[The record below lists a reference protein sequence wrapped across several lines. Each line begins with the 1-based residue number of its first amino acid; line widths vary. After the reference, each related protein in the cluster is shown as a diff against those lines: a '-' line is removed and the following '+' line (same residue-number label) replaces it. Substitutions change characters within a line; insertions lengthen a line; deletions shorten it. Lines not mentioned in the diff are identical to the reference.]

1 MKNSPSEHMV
11 QDWAD
16 VIARHAPSTRAR
28 VRALAQ
34 QHQHA
39 LATRFYDSLLSD
51 RAASQLVSHEQ
62 VQVRLHASMMRWI
75 NDVFADPDDI
85 APQALVERQI
95 RIGEVHARIDV
106 PVHLVLRGARSLK
119 LGFHALLNDD
129 AEGRKG
135 GADDGA
141 AVQLVTEII
150 DLAMEIMSQTYAHSH
165 ERSAR
170 ADEAYRLLS
179 MVQNASMERER
190 QRAALLDWE
199 SAVMYEIAVGE
210 AARLPRMAAS
220 EFGLWFRHKGV
231 HAFQGTSEADTIL
244 AAIEHLDT
252 VVQPALE
259 AARDVEE
266 RQRHARELRDHARRM
281 ALELDALFQKA
292 NELEG
297 GRDVLT
303 SLLNR
308 KFLPVVLSKEV
319 AYARERNSQFAVIA
333 IDIDHFKQVNDVH
346 GHEAGDMVLQQF
358 AALLSDSVR
367 GGDYLF
373 RLGGEEFL
381 MLSVDIDEA
390 RAVATAERLRA
401 RIAAEVF
408 RLPRDRT
415 MALTI
420 SIGLAMHDG
429 HPDYQR
435 TLRRADVALYA
446 AKQRGRNCL
455 VVADDAG
462 GEAGGKA
469 AAGMAS

>member
-1 MKNSPSEHMV
+1 MKNQEHMAHE
-11 QDWAD
+11 WAAAL
-16 VIARHAPSTRAR
+16 ARHAPATLAR
-28 VRALAQ
+28 VGALAQ

-39 LATRFYDSLLSD
+39 LATHFYDSLLSD
-51 RAASQLVSHEQ
+51 PASAQLVSHEQ
-62 VQVRLHASMMRWI
+62 VQVRLHASMMHWI
-75 NDVFADPDDI
+75 AEVFAH
-85 APQALVERQI
+85 PQRLTPEALVARQI
-95 RIGEVHARIDV
+95 RVGEVHARVDV
-106 PVHLVLRGARSLK
+106 PMHLVLRGARTLK
-119 LGFHALLNDD
+119 QAFYELLEAGAEPAD
-129 AEGRKG
+129 A
-135 GADDGA
+135 A
-141 AVQLVTEII
+141 AVRLVTELI
-150 DLAMEIMSQTYAHSH
+150 DMAMEIMSQTYGHTH

-199 SAVMYEIAVGE
+199 SAVMYGIAVGQ
-210 AARLPRMAAS
+210 ATHLPRIAAS

-231 HAFQGTSEADTIL
+231 HAFQGASEAEAIL
-244 AAIEHLDT
+244 AAMHYLDG
-252 VVQPALE
+252 VALPALE
-259 AARDVEE
+259 DGAGAD
-266 RQRHARELRDHARRM
+266 RQLHVRGLHDHTRRM
-281 ALELDALFQKA
+281 ALELETLFQKA

-319 AYARERNSQFAVIA
+319 NYARQHDSQFAIFA
-333 IDIDHFKQVNDVH
+333 IDIDYFKQVNDAH

-358 AALLSDSVR
+358 AGLLSDSVR

-381 MLSVDIDEA
+381 MLSVDIDETRA
-390 RAVATAERLRA
+390 RAAAERLRN

-408 RLPRDRT
+408 RLPGDRT
-415 MALTI
+415 MHLTV

-429 HPDYQR
+429 QPDYQR

-446 AKQRGRNCL
+446 AKQGGRNCL
-455 VVADDAG
+455 VVAD
-462 GEAGGKA
+462 
-469 AAGMAS
+469 AAG

>member
-1 MKNSPSEHMV
+1 MKNSPSEQMV
-11 QDWAD
+11 RDWAA
-16 VIARHAPSTRAR
+16 VVAQYAPSTRAR

-39 LATRFYDSLLSD
+39 LASRFYDSLLSD
-51 RAASQLVSHEQ
+51 AAASQLVSHEQ

-75 NDVFADPDDI
+75 TDVFADPEDI

-119 LGFHALLNDD
+119 QGFYALLG
-129 AEGRKG
+129 AEDESRN
-135 GADDGA
+135 DGA
-141 AVQLVTEII
+141 AVQLVTQTI

-231 HAFQGTSEADTIL
+231 HAFQGTSEAEAIL
-244 AAIEHLDT
+244 AAIAHVDE

-259 AARDVEE
+259 AAQDVEE
-266 RQRHARELRDHARRM
+266 RQRQARELRDHARRM
-281 ALELDALFQKA
+281 ALDLDTLFQKA

-381 MLSVDIDEA
+381 MLSVDVDEA
-390 RAVATAERLRA
+390 RAVAAAERLRA

-415 MALTI
+415 MTLTI

-455 VVADDAG
+455 VVADQVADKVTAG
-462 GEAGGKA
+462 
-469 AAGMAS
+469 

>member
-1 MKNSPSEHMV
+1 M
-11 QDWAD
+11 
-16 VIARHAPSTRAR
+16 
-28 VRALAQ
+28 
-34 QHQHA
+34 
-39 LATRFYDSLLSD
+39 
-51 RAASQLVSHEQ
+51 
-62 VQVRLHASMMRWI
+62 
-75 NDVFADPDDI
+75 
-85 APQALVERQI
+85 
-95 RIGEVHARIDV
+95 
-106 PVHLVLRGARSLK
+106 
-119 LGFHALLNDD
+119 
-129 AEGRKG
+129 
-135 GADDGA
+135 
-141 AVQLVTEII
+141 
-150 DLAMEIMSQTYAHSH
+150 
-165 ERSAR
+165 
-170 ADEAYRLLS
+170 
-179 MVQNASMERER
+179 
-190 QRAALLDWE
+190 
-199 SAVMYEIAVGE
+199 
-210 AARLPRMAAS
+210 
-220 EFGLWFRHKGV
+220 
-231 HAFQGTSEADTIL
+231 
-244 AAIEHLDT
+244 EHLDG
-252 VVQPALE
+252 VALPDLE
-259 AARDVEE
+259 SGQGGD
-266 RQRHARELRDHARRM
+266 RQQHIRALHDHTRRM
-281 ALELDALFQKA
+281 ALELDTLFQKA

-319 AYARERNSQFAVIA
+319 AYARERSSQFAVIA

-415 MALTI
+415 MTLTI

-455 VVADDAG
+455 VVGDEMLAEVA
-462 GEAGGKA
+462 GKA
-469 AAGMAS
+469 ASGIGR

>member
-1 MKNSPSEHMV
+1 MKNSPSEQMV
-11 QDWAD
+11 RDWAA
-16 VIARHAPSTRAR
+16 VVAQYAPSTRAR

-39 LATRFYDSLLSD
+39 LASRFYDSLLSD
-51 RAASQLVSHEQ
+51 AAASQLVSHEQ

-75 NDVFADPDDI
+75 TDVFADPEDI

-119 LGFHALLNDD
+119 QGFYALLD
-129 AEGRKG
+129 AEDESRN
-135 GADDGA
+135 DGA
-141 AVQLVTEII
+141 AVQLVTQTI

-231 HAFQGTSEADTIL
+231 HAFQGTSEAEAIL
-244 AAIEHLDT
+244 AAIAHVDE

-259 AARDVEE
+259 AAQDVEE
-266 RQRHARELRDHARRM
+266 RQRQARELRDHARRM
-281 ALELDALFQKA
+281 ALDLDTLFQKA

-381 MLSVDIDEA
+381 MLSVDVDEA
-390 RAVATAERLRA
+390 RAVAAAERLRA

-415 MALTI
+415 MTLTI

-455 VVADDAG
+455 VVADQVADKVTAG
-462 GEAGGKA
+462 
-469 AAGMAS
+469 

>member
-1 MKNSPSEHMV
+1 MKNSPSEQMV
-11 QDWAD
+11 RDWAA
-16 VIARHAPSTRAR
+16 VVAQYAPSTRAR

-39 LATRFYDSLLSD
+39 LASRFYDSLLSD
-51 RAASQLVSHEQ
+51 AAASQLVSHEQ

-75 NDVFADPDDI
+75 TDVFADPEDI

-119 LGFHALLNDD
+119 QGFYALLG
-129 AEGRKG
+129 AEDESRN
-135 GADDGA
+135 DGA
-141 AVQLVTEII
+141 AVQLVTQTI

-231 HAFQGTSEADTIL
+231 HAFQGTSEAEAIL
-244 AAIEHLDT
+244 AAIAHVDE

-259 AARDVEE
+259 AAQDVEE
-266 RQRHARELRDHARRM
+266 RQRQARELRDHARRM
-281 ALELDALFQKA
+281 ALDLDTLFQKA

-381 MLSVDIDEA
+381 MLSVDVDEA
-390 RAVATAERLRA
+390 RAVAAAERLRA

-415 MALTI
+415 MTLTI

-435 TLRRADVALYA
+435 ALRRADVALYA

-455 VVADDAG
+455 VVADQVADKVTAG
-462 GEAGGKA
+462 
-469 AAGMAS
+469 

>member
-1 MKNSPSEHMV
+1 MNKSPSEHMA

-16 VIARHAPSTRAR
+16 VVARHAPSTRTR

-51 RAASQLVSHEQ
+51 AAASQLLSHEQ

-75 NDVFADPDDI
+75 TEVFADPEDI
-85 APQALVERQI
+85 TPQTLVERQI

-119 LGFHALLNDD
+119 QGFYALLGADG
-129 AEGRKG
+129 EGRSE
-135 GADDGA
+135 ALVDGA
-141 AVQLVTEII
+141 AVQLVTEVI
-150 DLAMEIMSQTYAHSH
+150 DLAIEIMSQTYAHSH

-199 SAVMYEIAVGE
+199 SAVMYEIAVGH
-210 AARLPRMAAS
+210 ATRLPRVAAS

-231 HAFQGTSEADTIL
+231 HAFQGASEAETIL
-244 AAIEHLDT
+244 AAMEHLDG
-252 VVQPALE
+252 VALPDLE
-259 AARDVEE
+259 SGQGGD
-266 RQRHARELRDHARRM
+266 RQQHIRALHDHTRRM
-281 ALELDALFQKA
+281 ALELDTLFQKA

-319 AYARERNSQFAVIA
+319 AYARERSSQFAVIA
-333 IDIDHFKQVNDVH
+333 IDIDYFKQVNDLH

-415 MALTI
+415 MTLTI

-455 VVADDAG
+455 VVGDEMLAEVA
-462 GEAGGKA
+462 GKA
-469 AAGMAS
+469 ASGIGR